1 MDRARTDPTSIG
13 KEFPDAAIAVVF
25 MTNPLLLP
33 YRYRA
38 VLLLV
43 RSPEWGTADCIE
55 GGAGHG
61 GSARA
66 QAAIEVPNAGRGAR
80 GPARPRC
87 RRGVGRDQSIFNS
100 SWQASLKV
108 RNGSGNPWPIDCLIP
123 ENVVFSLA

>member
-13 KEFPDAAIAVVF
+13 KESPDAAIAVVF

-55 GGAGHG
+55 GGARARRAGT
-61 GSARA
+61 SA
-66 QAAIEVPNAGRGAR
+66 VPPWCWSRSIHLQFFMAGLAEGTQRIGESVTDR
-80 GPARPRC
+80 LSDPGE
-87 RRGVGRDQSIFNS
+87 RRVFLGISIDDHSQCF
-100 SWQASLKV
+100 V
-108 RNGSGNPWPIDCLIP
+108 CLGDD
-123 ENVVFSLA
+123 FR